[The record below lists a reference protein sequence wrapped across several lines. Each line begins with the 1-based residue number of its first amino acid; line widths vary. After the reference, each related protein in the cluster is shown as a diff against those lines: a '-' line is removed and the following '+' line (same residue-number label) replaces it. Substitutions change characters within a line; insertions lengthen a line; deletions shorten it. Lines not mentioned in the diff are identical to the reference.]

1 MIWGP
6 GSRSL
11 VGWGGVGGIER
22 LDMSLP
28 VEGREDEEEE
38 FLKVSLAFECRH
50 GGGTE

>member
-1 MIWGP
+1 M
-6 GSRSL
+6 
-11 VGWGGVGGIER
+11 VGGGGVGGMER
-22 LDMSLP
+22 LDMSLL